1 MKSTRCRDAVA
12 RFRSYLASSKK
23 EAPIGSNDRL
33 HPQQLRPALLG
44 SLGHARSRL
53 LGKKPLHKNVP
64 PDGGRIAERIAQED
78 IMNTAR
84 TSGSLLLCM
93 FVAATSAAGD
103 PLTDLRAV
111 LHRYPAM
118 QRFSASASVDV
129 KGDANDDGS
138 RAGSTTFEVES
149 GGRAGFVIRVLPE
162 ALGAAG
168 REAGAMLL
176 NELNGATLLE
186 QTSSAHAGK
195 PAMMLRIK
203 VKPTL
208 ASTHSRL
215 VKEPVI
221 ELRIWFDANG
231 VPIVA
236 ERDSNYSASLV
247 VVRAANVRKERWQ
260 LAVAGDRLY
269 ASQTNE
275 ENRAS
280 AAGRSVVSYRSVM
293 YAPK

>member
-1 MKSTRCRDAVA
+1 MTTTRTTG
-12 RFRSYLASSKK
+12 L
-23 EAPIGSNDRL
+23 
-33 HPQQLRPALLG
+33 
-44 SLGHARSRL
+44 
-53 LGKKPLHKNVP
+53 
-64 PDGGRIAERIAQED
+64 
-78 IMNTAR
+78 
-84 TSGSLLLCM
+84 LLLCV
-93 FVAATSAAGD
+93 FAAATSAAGD
-103 PLTDLRAV
+103 PLADLRAV
-111 LHRYPAM
+111 LHRYPAI

-129 KGDANDDGS
+129 KGDAKDDGA

-149 GGRAGFVIRVLPE
+149 GPTGFVIRVLPE

-168 REAGAMLL
+168 READNKKRDPDNITPTRTAMVALTVFDVIDAVDAGAMLL
-176 NELNGATLLE
+176 NELNGAALLE
-186 QTSSAHAGK
+186 QTSAAHAGK
-195 PAMMLRIK
+195 PATLLRIK

-221 ELRIWFDANG
+221 ELRIWVDANG
-231 VPIVA
+231 VPMVA

-247 VVRAANVRKERWQ
+247 VVRAANVRKERWE

-269 ASQTNE
+269 ASRTNE

-293 YAPK
+293 YTPK